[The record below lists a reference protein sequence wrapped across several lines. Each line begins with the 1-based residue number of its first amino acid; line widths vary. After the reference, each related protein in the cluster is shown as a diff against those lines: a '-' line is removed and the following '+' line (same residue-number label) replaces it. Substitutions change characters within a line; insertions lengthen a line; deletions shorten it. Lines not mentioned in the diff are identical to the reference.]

1 MIWYTVSG
9 FKLGIIGWLVIW
21 SKKSLHYGPSATALS
36 GEGIIWQKS
45 GTVVCSMPS
54 VLSSLLTAVHGPS
67 PVAAHFE
74 WQRKRN
80 HLVFDL
86 SATIKETLHLFFSFC
101 ATWALF
107 PSLGSLAGKYKMQP
121 SSSSKPAKTRTSN
134 FACQSD
140 TRFFWK
146 SPQFLV
152 TTYCQIDTYVHYH
165 E

>member
-1 MIWYTVSG
+1 MKMTHDMSFCLPWEVWKMIWYTVSE

-21 SKKSLHYGPSATALS
+21 SKKPLHYGPSATALS

-101 ATWALF
+101 ATWAPVPF
-107 PSLGSLAGKYKMQP
+107 SWKPSREIQNA
-121 SSSSKPAKTRTSN
+121 T
-134 FACQSD
+134 
-140 TRFFWK
+140 
-146 SPQFLV
+146 QFLFK
-152 TTYCQIDTYVHYH
+152 TSKDPY
-165 E
+165 